1 MRKLLAVVI
10 AVASLVLAASANA
23 SVRAAYFAGWDI
35 YGRGYTPQQI
45 PADRLNTIF
54 YAFAKPDLQPDGSVL
69 CAPGDAWAD
78 YETPYLTSDLP
89 AASVLLQECRRQ
101 LDAAGAATGTH
112 YLLTADLPAGN
123 VNAARFELPAATGA
137 LDWVNLLTLDYHGSW
152 DSTTDFNSPFSLDP
166 FEP

>member
-1 MRKLLAVVI
+1 MRRGRLSSRR
-10 AVASLVLAASANA
+10 ASTS
-23 SVRAAYFAGWDI
+23 SSMETSRRGAG
-35 YGRGYTPQQI
+35 TSS
-45 PADRLNTIF
+45 PADTHNATL
-54 YAFAKPDLQPDGSVL
+54 
-69 CAPGDAWAD
+69 
-78 YETPYLTSDLP
+78 
-89 AASVLLQECRRQ
+89 LLQEFRRQ

-166 FEP
+166 FEPALAPPASKATWNTVGTVLYYLAHGVRA